1 MCACYAPASLSHRD
15 VSTCLG
21 VGLLHLIMLRVQFC
35 LMISVGVH
43 TELGFFWL
51 APSNNRSNH
60 LKSPA
65 MGVGFRTTAAKLM
78 PRLMPRLGFLPGEG
92 DAAGWSRSSSGC
104 EQNGESGTECL
115 LVTSGLE

>member
-1 MCACYAPASLSHRD
+1 MF
-15 VSTCLG
+15 TCLG
-21 VGLLHLIMLRVQFC
+21 AGLLHLIVLRVQFC
-35 LMISVGVH
+35 LMISVGIH
-43 TELGFFWL
+43 TELGFSWL

-65 MGVGFRTTAAKLM
+65 VGVEFRTTAAKLMSRLM

-115 LVTSGLE
+115 LEW